1 LDERQKLSVVIN
13 HWIEHNQNHMGEYQR
28 WAQKAD
34 ELGLEMAKG
43 EIERAIGLLFQLNSH
58 LEKALTAVES

>member
-1 LDERQKLSVVIN
+1 MDERQKLSVVIN

-43 EIERAIGLLFQLNSH
+43 EIESAIGLLFQLNSH
-58 LEKALTAVES
+58 LEKALTVIES